1 MRSGFQTRIVAVVVT
16 VLAGVGLASVA
27 VVNARIEGEL
37 QREQTRR
44 LQTADAVFR
53 HAQRTRVRA
62 LQLRHGTVPNEPRFK
77 AVSQLGE
84 PKTLR
89 YTLEDIRG
97 EQGCDA
103 ILYESGAGMVTA
115 AGTGLP
121 ADEALTQLAHDALE
135 AAADD
140 RGSAFL
146 AVAEGRLFDVV
157 GVPVRVGE
165 SVVGGLAFV
174 SEVADPVLRELAQL
188 TGGEVAFFAGRTLL
202 VASDRRVA
210 GEPGL
215 VEDSWAE
222 GEGAQAQ
229 RIGADRYLVHH
240 GRPEGAAAGT
250 TLHYALFASLSG
262 PLAALRETQ
271 RLLVYTSLMG
281 LAVGGLLVW
290 LFIRRAARPLR
301 VLGEHAEAVGRGD
314 FSRRVRTTS
323 RDEFGV
329 LGQAFNRMT
338 ENLDASRREL
348 EQAVVNLQRTREQLV
363 QREKLSSLGEFVAG
377 VTHELNNP
385 LTAII
390 GYAEMLQAA
399 GLPAQQGEDVAA
411 IVNGAQRCQRIVRNL
426 LGFARQ
432 HKPERR
438 PVCLNALV
446 EDVLGF
452 MGYELRT
459 GNVTVERALEP
470 DLPACEVDPHQ
481 IQQVL
486 LNILSNARQALEGYR
501 KDARIEVRTVRAG
514 DRVQV
519 SIADNG
525 PGIPAEHLRRV
536 FDPFFTTKPAGRG
549 TGLGLSLAYGI
560 VQEHGGTITADS
572 TPGAGAR
579 FTLEFPAASAA
590 LDPRLAPAAAA
601 LPEREGEGV
610 RVLVVDDEPAIRDLI
625 RSLLTPRGYVVSEA
639 SDGEAALR
647 WLGERRVDLVVCDLR
662 MPGLGGLPFFERLK
676 VERPELAE
684 RVIFMTGDV
693 MNPVAQQLAREQ
705 GRVCLAKPFSGD
717 EFRRALH
724 RVRQSCT

>member
-1 MRSGFQTRIVAVVVT
+1 MTRADFFSLWEHMPEPVLVTDAEQVIRHVNPLLEALVRRARSELVGEKVDLLLPTASRSRHAAIAHQFIKSGEQQRKLAHSRMVRVRRGDGIEVPIEVTISSADVEGQRYFALMLRDLSEQLALQDEVAALTQRLARIERMEALSTLSAGLAHQFSEVLARVRASASRVATALEGGEVSVAGREVHTLMAHVDRAAHETAELQLFARRDTSVALVDPQGPLDRAAAAARLLAGAGIEVIVTFDPDLPRVAVV
-16 VLAGVGLASVA
+16 
-27 VVNARIEGEL
+27 E
-37 QREQTRR
+37 
-44 LQTADAVFR
+44 
-53 HAQRTRVRA
+53 
-62 LQLRHGTVPNEPRFK
+62 
-77 AVSQLGE
+77 
-84 PKTLR
+84 
-89 YTLEDIRG
+89 
-97 EQGCDA
+97 
-103 ILYESGAGMVTA
+103 
-115 AGTGLP
+115 
-121 ADEALTQLAHDALE
+121 
-135 AAADD
+135 
-140 RGSAFL
+140 
-146 AVAEGRLFDVV
+146 
-157 GVPVRVGE
+157 
-165 SVVGGLAFV
+165 
-174 SEVADPVLRELAQL
+174 
-188 TGGEVAFFAGRTLL
+188 
-202 VASDRRVA
+202 
-210 GEPGL
+210 
-215 VEDSWAE
+215 
-222 GEGAQAQ
+222 
-229 RIGADRYLVHH
+229 
-240 GRPEGAAAGT
+240 
-250 TLHYALFASLSG
+250 
-262 PLAALRETQ
+262 
-271 RLLVYTSLMG
+271 
-281 LAVGGLLVW
+281 
-290 LFIRRAARPLR
+290 
-301 VLGEHAEAVGRGD
+301 
-314 FSRRVRTTS
+314 
-323 RDEFGV
+323 
-329 LGQAFNRMT
+329 
-338 ENLDASRREL
+338 REL

-501 KDARIEVRTVRAG
+501 KDARIEVRTARAG

-519 SIADNG
+519 ILADNG

-579 FTLEFPAASAA
+579 FTLEFPAAS
-590 LDPRLAPAAAA
+590 LESDPRLAPAAAA